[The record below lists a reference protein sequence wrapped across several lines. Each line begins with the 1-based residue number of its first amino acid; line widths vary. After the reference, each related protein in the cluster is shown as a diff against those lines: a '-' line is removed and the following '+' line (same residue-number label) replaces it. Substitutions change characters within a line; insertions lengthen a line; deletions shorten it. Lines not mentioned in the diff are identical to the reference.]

1 MRYLTEDL
9 EGTGGRIKVH
19 PADFRV
25 TEIPLYEPS
34 GTGDHVYLYVEK
46 EGIGSLEAAERIAR
60 AFGRP
65 RHLVGLAGLK
75 DAQAV
80 TRQWMSLERVDPD
93 KAAALHL
100 PNIKILNVSRHRHRL
115 KIGHLA
121 GNRFEVRLRGCP
133 PHARKLTAAVLEV
146 LQRRGV
152 PNWFDR
158 QRFGRRGDNHLL
170 GRALVLG
177 QYKEFCD
184 QFLGR
189 PSPTG
194 DSPRL
199 AHARQLYD
207 AGSWHEAVGLFKGSP
222 DHQRV
227 LATLVRTRDPRKAA
241 EALPKQLARL
251 LVGALQSD
259 IFNAVLERRLD
270 SFDRVET
277 GDLAYIHPRL
287 PSPAA
292 AAVEGDGAAGTP
304 SLPTERGPR
313 GGAVFLV
320 EHPEDE
326 APRAARFEI
335 SPSGPIIANK
345 VTLASGRPGEIERA
359 VFAEKGIAPADFDR
373 VKALRL
379 RGDRRPLRVPL
390 GSPEVEPVGDDI
402 RLRFVLPSGAYATVV
417 LAEITKF

>member
-1 MRYLTEDL
+1 
-9 EGTGGRIKVH
+9 
-19 PADFRV
+19 
-25 TEIPLYEPS
+25 
-34 GTGDHVYLYVEK
+34 
-46 EGIGSLEAAERIAR
+46 
-60 AFGRP
+60 
-65 RHLVGLAGLK
+65 
-75 DAQAV
+75 
-80 TRQWMSLERVDPD
+80 MSLERVDPD
-93 KAAALHL
+93 LAARLHL
-100 PNIKILNVSRHRHRL
+100 PNIKILEVRRHRNKL

-121 GNRFEVRLRGCP
+121 GNRFEVRIRGCR
-133 PHARKLTAAVLEV
+133 PHAREMAERVLAVIAA
-146 LQRRGV
+146 RGV
-152 PNWFDR
+152 PNWFDH

-199 AHARQLYD
+199 VHARQLYD
-207 AGSWHEAVGLFKGSP
+207 TGSWHEAVGLFKGSP

-227 LATLVRTRDPRKAA
+227 LATLVRTRDPKKAA

-270 SFDRVET
+270 SLDRVEA

-287 PSPAA
+287 PAAGAGAA
-292 AAVEGDGAAGTP
+292 AAESPAT
-304 SLPTERGPR
+304 PTERGPR

-335 SPSGPIIANK
+335 SPSGPIIAHK

-359 VFAEKGIAPADFDR
+359 VFAEKGIATADFER

-390 GSPEVEPVGDDI
+390 GNAEVEPVGDDI
-402 RLRFVLPSGAYATVV
+402 RVRFVLPSGAYATVV

>member
-1 MRYLTEDL
+1 M
-9 EGTGGRIKVH
+9 
-19 PADFRV
+19 
-25 TEIPLYEPS
+25 
-34 GTGDHVYLYVEK
+34 
-46 EGIGSLEAAERIAR
+46 
-60 AFGRP
+60 
-65 RHLVGLAGLK
+65 
-75 DAQAV
+75 
-80 TRQWMSLERVDPD
+80 
-93 KAAALHL
+93 
-100 PNIKILNVSRHRHRL
+100 
-115 KIGHLA
+115 
-121 GNRFEVRLRGCP
+121 
-133 PHARKLTAAVLEV
+133 
-146 LQRRGV
+146 
-152 PNWFDR
+152 
-158 QRFGRRGDNHLL
+158 
-170 GRALVLG
+170 G

-189 PSPTG
+189 PSTAG

-199 AHARQLYD
+199 AHARHLYD
-207 AGSWHEAVGLFKGSP
+207 TGNLHEAVGLFKGSP

-227 LATLVRTRDPRKAA
+227 LAALVRTRDPKKAA
-241 EALPKQLARL
+241 AALPKQLARL

-259 IFNAVLERRLD
+259 IFNAVLERRMD
-270 SFDRVET
+270 SIDRVEV

-292 AAVEGDGAAGTP
+292 AAAEGDGAAGMP
-304 SLPTERGPR
+304 ALPVSPTERGPR

-373 VKALRL
+373 VKFLRL

-390 GSPEVEPVGDDI
+390 GNAEVEPVGDDI
-402 RLRFVLPSGAYATVV
+402 RVRFVLPSGAYATVI